1 MHIFFEIVF
10 IILAVIFGI
19 GFFDALR
26 KKEMPQRKRRLWLSG
41 IACVVCLAGVSSFS
55 SASSAPATTS
65 ATSPVASDA
74 APAQISPDELPLW
87 IAVDIV
93 SLEKSSSLSASD
105 VASLKDIP
113 PLVIQDEWNQEMGYF
128 EYLSPATPTPLTDSQ
143 VTAILSAIQEL
154 RKQHSDQ
161 WFNVMI
167 FDDPTIAQNAR
178 TADYANLPQQQY
190 CAVFAHF
197 RGLYSWNPT
206 DQNEEMSIGMNCDW
220 QSLL

>member
-1 MHIFFEIVF
+1 MHTFFEIVF
-10 IILAVIFGI
+10 VILAVIFGI
-19 GFFDALR
+19 GFFGALR
-26 KKEMPQRKRRLWLSG
+26 KKETPQRKRRLWISG
-41 IACVVCLAGVSSFS
+41 IACAVCLAGASAFS
-55 SASSAPATTS
+55 SASAAPAAPV
-65 ATSPVASDA
+65 ATSTAASDE

-105 VASLKDIP
+105 VASLKGIP

-128 EYLSPATPTPLTDSQ
+128 EYLSPATPTPLTDDQ

-178 TADYANLPQQQY
+178 TADYSNLPQQEY